1 MKKQIEY
8 YLLLAFLVVSCGPKE
23 IPAVGDKLYHV
34 FDNQHLYFDPDLNKD
49 GINVSDSKPFYIE
62 SGRIMLRKIA
72 IPKFKRDAKVSIIV
86 EETSAGDRWD
96 KAGSVFVMSAK
107 EGANLLT
114 VAQGK
119 YQLEHTD
126 DANETDNFPG
136 MIAEG
141 DYKPAV
147 ELMRFMTPFGV
158 GFYSERDTSKY
169 PNRMPVYIDGWADK
183 AVWKQDITQL
193 LPLLEGDVY
202 IGVHIDTWTKEGYN
216 VDVKLRFDENE
227 SPYVPAKKRWVAPV
241 LNSVRYIPP
250 QRGCDKFQRADIGT
264 TVEIP
269 ANAKNVNLAYITTGH
284 GGHSGG
290 DEFVPTENIIKLD
303 GSEMFNFTPWRTDCA
318 SFRRFN
324 PTSGVWLKNRK
335 VDYIDWEKGGYRTK
349 EIEEPEASSDLSR
362 SNWCPG
368 SDVPPVIIP
377 MDKITGQHEVTVS
390 MPTAQ
395 KLKEKEQNFWFVSAY
410 LFGELN

>member
-1 MKKQIEY
+1 MKQQIIQ
-8 YLLLAFLVVSCGPKE
+8 LVVLTIFAVSCGPKE
-23 IPAVGDKLYHV
+23 IPAIGDKVYHV
-34 FDNQHLYFDPDLNKD
+34 FDNEHLYFDPNLTKD
-49 GINVSDSKPFYIE
+49 GIKVSDSEPFYIE
-62 SGRIMLRKIA
+62 SGRIMLRKIN
-72 IPKFKRDAKVSIIV
+72 IPKFERETKVSIIV

-96 KAGSVFVMSAK
+96 KAGSVFVMPVK
-107 EGANLLT
+107 GANMLT
-114 VAQGK
+114 IAQGK
-119 YQLEHTD
+119 YKLEHTD
-126 DANETDNFPG
+126 DVEEKDIFPG

-141 DYKPAV
+141 EYKPSV

-158 GFYSERDTSKY
+158 GFYSKQDTSKY
-169 PNRMPVYIDGWADK
+169 PRRMPVYIDGWAEK
-183 AVWKQDITQL
+183 AKWKQDITQL
-193 LPLLEGDVY
+193 LPLLEGEVY

-216 VDVKLRFDENE
+216 VDVKLRFDESENAYE
-227 SPYVPAKKRWVAPV
+227 PAKKRWVSPV

-264 TVEIP
+264 SVEIP
-269 ANAKNVNLAYITTGH
+269 SNAKDVNLAYITTGH

-303 GSEMFNFTPWRTDCA
+303 GKELYKFTPWRTDCA

-324 PTSGVWLKNRK
+324 PTSGVWLKKRT
-335 VDYIDWEKGGYRTK
+335 VDYIDWDLGGYRTK
-349 EIEEPEASSDLSR
+349 ELEEPEASSDLSR

-368 SDVPPVIIP
+368 SDVPPVFIP
-377 MDKITGQHEVTVS
+377 MDKITGKHEITVS

-395 KLKEKEQNFWFVSAY
+395 KLKDKEQNFWFVSTY